1 MLENTGDF
9 AGAFKTLQR
18 AQPFMQAIAISQNDP
33 KMQDRLGGLYYY
45 MGDVLE
51 KSGDS
56 RGALENYRKA
66 ASIHGPLNADQRAS
80 VFTRVHAGADYY
92 GMARTFSDTGR
103 NDDALQM
110 AEKGLAVVKQLSDAN
125 PANATLREYLAQ
137 GYGISAEIS
146 QKKGDLGNALELAN
160 TSREIFRELK
170 SVDPNNHLAAS
181 NFVFGELRVGEI
193 LVLQGKVTKGAQ
205 NIREALANF
214 PPKEQSKSLWEATAL
229 SQSYSDLG
237 MTYAVLA
244 GRAVSVREKE
254 NYWRQAKSSYQDGLN
269 AWNARPGHSDLTP
282 MGSDPA
288 VKLKGDRE
296 LRHESGETGSG
307 DAGPATIEAC
317 SQSITCLAI
326 SLSAARLIFQPG
338 IFPL

>member
-1 MLENTGDF
+1 MLENGDF

-33 KMQDRLGGLYYY
+33 KRQDRLGGLYYY

-66 ASIHGPLNADQRAS
+66 AIHGPLNADQRAS

-146 QKKGDLGNALELAN
+146 QKKGDLGNALELAH

-288 VKLKGDRE
+288 VKLKGEIANCDTNLAKLE
-296 LRHESGETGSG
+296 
-307 DAGPATIEAC
+307 AGT
-317 SQSITCLAI
+317 Q
-326 SLSAARLIFQPG
+326 ARRP
-338 IFPL
+338 

>member
-110 AEKGLAVVKQLSDAN
+110 AEKGLAVVKQLSTPIRPMRPCVSIWRRAM
-125 PANATLREYLAQ
+125 EYRPRFRR
-137 GYGISAEIS
+137 
-146 QKKGDLGNALELAN
+146 KK
-160 TSREIFRELK
+160 
-170 SVDPNNHLAAS
+170 
-181 NFVFGELRVGEI
+181 EI
-193 LVLQGKVTKGAQ
+193 LGTLWNWRTRRARFSGSSSRW
-205 NIREALANF
+205 IR
-214 PPKEQSKSLWEATAL
+214 T
-229 SQSYSDLG
+229 
-237 MTYAVLA
+237 
-244 GRAVSVREKE
+244 
-254 NYWRQAKSSYQDGLN
+254 
-269 AWNARPGHSDLTP
+269 
-282 MGSDPA
+282 
-288 VKLKGDRE
+288 
-296 LRHESGETGSG
+296 
-307 DAGPATIEAC
+307 TI
-317 SQSITCLAI
+317 
-326 SLSAARLIFQPG
+326 
-338 IFPL
+338 